1 MKHIIDKPLTATE
14 LSLLIDE
21 RLIGRNAYRD
31 RDIMKDH
38 FIDGYTYER
47 IAEKYDM
54 SIQQV
59 KNICYKGLNK
69 IADFI

>member
-1 MKHIIDKPLTATE
+1 MKHTIENKTASE
-14 LSLLIDE
+14 ISKLIDE
-21 RLIGRNAYRD
+21 HIVGRMAYRN
-31 RDIMKDH
+31 RDVMKDH
-38 FIDGYTYER
+38 FIDGFTYEW